1 MLGSLM
7 LKEIPLRVMF
17 AALWGF
23 ALFMALSPK
32 PPTLP
37 LDWMGDK
44 VHHMAAFAVLTL
56 FARLSFRQAPD
67 LRILERMSFAGALI
81 EVFQALPALHRDCD
95 WRDWAADTIAVA
107 ATLLVMRLIPRPD
120 PLAMP
125 AE

>member
-1 MLGSLM
+1 M
-7 LKEIPLRVMF
+7 LKEFPLRVMF
-17 AALWGF
+17 LAFWAF
-23 ALFMALSPK
+23 VLFMALSPK

-44 VHHMAAFAVLTL
+44 VYHMAAFAVLTV
-56 FARLSFRQAPD
+56 FARLSFRQMSD

-95 WRDWAADTIAVA
+95 WRDWAADTIAIAV
-107 ATLLVMRLIPRPD
+107 TLLAMRLIPRPN
-120 PLAMP
+120 PMAVP